1 AAAARAAG
9 VAGLPRLGVADRPAA
24 ADSRAGR
31 GYHSCGGSRMPEL
44 VADVGNTRVK
54 WGLLAPDEAGFRAA
68 ESLPPDEPDVW
79 ARQLA
84 AWEAEGL
91 NPEPRPWV
99 AARVQPTR
107 LDRPIDSEL
116 VRGNGKRLL
125 NDQDEH

>member
-91 NPEPRPWV
+91 NPVPRSWV
-99 AARVQPTR
+99 VAGVHPPRRDRLIDWLRGRGDRV
-107 LDRPIDSEL
+107 
-116 VRGNGKRLL
+116 RLL
-125 NDQDEH
+125 DDPAD